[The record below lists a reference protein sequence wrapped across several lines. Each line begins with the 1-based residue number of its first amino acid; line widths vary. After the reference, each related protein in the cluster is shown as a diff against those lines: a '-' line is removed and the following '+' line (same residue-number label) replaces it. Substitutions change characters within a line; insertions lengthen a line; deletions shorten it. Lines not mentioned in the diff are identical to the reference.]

1 MAKSNATNNF
11 PLLPSKIFIVLIKF
25 RVFDPFWTSFWICYK
40 LTVNLILLYGYSV
53 CPVPFDEKTVLSRSM
68 CLASLSK
75 ISWPYIWEFIS
86 SFSLF
91 LFFGLY
97 VYSYVSIPTGLL
109 TVALWYI
116 LKSEHVNPTALFQDS
131 FGHLEFLEIP
141 YEFQFS
147 MPAQI
152 FDRDCTEYTD
162 HFRYYCHLNNL
173 KFSSPWTCWDVFPFI

>member
-1 MAKSNATNNF
+1 MWIFSF
-11 PLLPSKIFIVLIKF
+11 PSAIWWK
-25 RVFDPFWTSFWICYK
+25 DCSF
-40 LTVNLILLYGYSV
+40 
-53 CPVPFDEKTVLSRSM
+53 PHSM
-68 CLASLSK
+68 VLASLSK
-75 ISWPYIWEFIS
+75 ISWPYIGEFIS

-91 LFFGLY
+91 YFFGLY

-131 FGHLEFLEIP
+131 FGYLEFLEIP
-141 YEFQFS
+141 YELQFS

-162 HFRYYCHLNNL
+162 HFGYYCHLNNL
-173 KFSSPWTCWDVFPFI
+173 KFSIHEHEMYFHLFRSSLIFLNSVL